1 MYTWEDLPKD
11 RLYTVLALRSEVF
24 VVEQNCPYQDVDG
37 KDLKA
42 LHLLGVQNG
51 VLAAYARLF
60 GPGDYFEQASIGRVV
75 TSPTHRGLGQGK
87 QLMKQAI
94 ASLEHRWGQDCD
106 SHFCPSLLR
115 RLLPRFWLCS
125 FRRKLFRGRHSASED
140 APQSQSTKLSAP
152 RGREQPLL
160 LLLSIFPRHLRTRPR
175 SFLGQ

>member
-1 MYTWEDLPKD
+1 MKTTELHWEVYTWEDLPKD

-94 ASLEHRWGQDCD
+94 ASLEHRWGKTVIHISAQAYLEDFYQGFGFVRSGENYLED
-106 SHFCPSLLR
+106 DIPHLKMLRNPS
-115 RLLPRFWLCS
+115 
-125 FRRKLFRGRHSASED
+125 
-140 APQSQSTKLSAP
+140 PQS
-152 RGREQPLL
+152 
-160 LLLSIFPRHLRTRPR
+160 
-175 SFLGQ
+175 

>member
-1 MYTWEDLPKD
+1 MKTTELHWEVYTWEDLPKD

-94 ASLEHRWGQDCD
+94 ASLEHRWGKTVIHISAQAYLEEFYQGFGFVRSGENYLEDD
-106 SHFCPSLLR
+106 IPHLKMLRNPS
-115 RLLPRFWLCS
+115 
-125 FRRKLFRGRHSASED
+125 
-140 APQSQSTKLSAP
+140 PQS
-152 RGREQPLL
+152 
-160 LLLSIFPRHLRTRPR
+160 
-175 SFLGQ
+175 